1 MSKSVE
7 TREDS
12 YKNIANML
20 ANWALDFNKTT
31 KEALDYM
38 DRVLVLDELTRNAMV
53 NMITNNINKVR
64 KLNER

>member
-12 YKNIANML
+12 YKDIANML

-64 KLNER
+64 ELNER

>member
-64 KLNER
+64 ELN

>member
-1 MSKSVE
+1 
-7 TREDS
+7 
-12 YKNIANML
+12 ML

>member
-1 MSKSVE
+1 VSKSVE

-12 YKNIANML
+12 YKDIANML

-64 KLNER
+64 ELNER

>member
-12 YKNIANML
+12 YKDIANML

>member
-1 MSKSVE
+1 VSKSVE

-12 YKNIANML
+12 YKSIANML

-64 KLNER
+64 KLNEQ

>member
-1 MSKSVE
+1 VSKSVE

>member
-1 MSKSVE
+1 VSKSVE

-12 YKNIANML
+12 YKDIANML

>member
-7 TREDS
+7 TTEDS

-64 KLNER
+64 ELNER

>member
-1 MSKSVE
+1 VSKSVE

-64 KLNER
+64 ELNER

>member
-12 YKNIANML
+12 YKSIANML

>member
-12 YKNIANML
+12 YKSIANML
-20 ANWALDFNKTT
+20 ANWALDFNKTN